1 MNLYPK
7 KESLKD
13 VLSGERKYVVPAYQ
27 RPYEWGKDEIINML
41 DSIREHIDTNCEE
54 NLLFGTLQF
63 NADKIIIENNFSKVY
78 DGEISCEIIDGH
90 QRITTFYILRKFLGT
105 EKLPNI
111 SNEINRK
118 SLEENLKSAK
128 YVENRKIKAYSD
140 R

>member
-63 NADKIIIENNFSKVY
+63 DADKIIIENNFQKY
-78 DGEISCEIIDGH
+78 
-90 QRITTFYILRKFLGT
+90 TTV
-105 EKLPNI
+105 KLVV
-111 SNEINRK
+111 K
-118 SLEENLKSAK
+118 
-128 YVENRKIKAYSD
+128 
-140 R
+140 